1 MKKLRITIE
10 DRVYDVTVE
19 VLEDDEASTSPQPLL
34 PSPARTQT
42 AAPVAVPP
50 PPAAAPV
57 AQPAPQPQAA
67 GPGGVVSPM
76 AGTIIRIDVQA
87 GQQVNAG
94 DTLLCLEAMK
104 MNTDIVAP
112 SGGTVQSVS
121 VEVGASVRE
130 SQVLL
135 TIA

>member
-19 VLEDDEASTSPQPLL
+19 VLEDDDATSVGRRPLL
-34 PSPARTQT
+34 PSPA
-42 AAPVAVPP
+42 AAPVKLSQPAPAPP
-50 PPAAAPV
+50 PPPRQPAAP
-57 AQPAPQPQAA
+57 PPQVA
-67 GPGGVVSPM
+67 GPGGVVSPLS
-76 AGTIIRIDVQA
+76 GTIIRIDVQE

-104 MNTDIVAP
+104 MNTDINAP
-112 SGGTVQSVS
+112 GPGTVQSIS
-121 VEVGASVRE
+121 VAVGASVQE
-130 SQVLL
+130 GQVLL